1 MHLLERYATS
11 CGVKIGK
18 PYIYDSFFPLTVDKY
33 ISFQPFSKYG
43 SKNYDLWQEVIDI
56 ILPFLEK
63 ENIKIVQIGTKEDRQ
78 FNHVVYLAGQTN
90 ISQAAF
96 VIKNSVM
103 HFGADSFGAHI
114 ASGYSKKILAI
125 YSNNN
130 IENVKPY
137 WSKNEDVILISPQ
150 GGTKKP
156 SYSAGENPKNINKIK
171 PEEIARGI
179 LNLLNIKYQQMPN
192 TIYIGEDYYN
202 KTFEIIL
209 DQLINPDSIPIA
221 NPIIR
226 MDYHFNE
233 QGLALF
239 LEKKKCIIITDKTIN
254 IELLKHYKENI
265 PQLIYIIDENNDF
278 NFVKQLKQFGI
289 PYALISYLKD
299 EDLNKYKINYMDYG
313 LIIQKEYSN
322 KNKTHIQNTSNLFYI
337 SSRILVS
344 SKGQFNSKFDWVNG
358 TGRSV
363 IDNEDFWKESNYFY
377 IFSVDKI

>member
-11 CGVKIGK
+11 CGVKINK
-18 PYIYDSFFPLTVDKY
+18 PYIYDSFFPLTVEKY
-33 ISFQPFSKYG
+33 ISFQPFSKYS

-63 ENIKIVQIGTKEDRQ
+63 ENIKIVQIGIKEDKQ
-78 FNHVVYLAGQTN
+78 FNHVTYLAGQTN

-96 VIKNSVM
+96 IIKNSIM

-137 WSKNEDVILISPQ
+137 WSKKEDLILISPQ

-171 PEEIARGI
+171 PEEIAKGI
-179 LNLLNIKYQQMPN
+179 LNLLNIKYEQMPN
-192 TIYIGEDYYN
+192 TVYIGEDYYN

-254 IELLKHYKENI
+254 IELLKSYKENI
-265 PQLIYIIDENNDF
+265 PQLIYIINENNDF
-278 NFVKQLKQFGI
+278 NFVKELKRFGI
-289 PYALISYLKD
+289 PYVLISYLKD
-299 EDLNKYKINYMDYG
+299 EDLNKYKIDYMDYG
-313 LIIQKEYSN
+313 LIIQKEYNN
-322 KNKTHIQNTSNLFYI
+322 KNKTNINSTLNLFYI
-337 SSRILVS
+337 SSKILVS
-344 SKGQFNSKFDWVNG
+344 SKGQFNSKFDWLNKNG
-358 TGRSV
+358 RTV
-363 IDNEDFWKESNYFY
+363 VDHEDFWKESNYFY
-377 IFSVDKI
+377 IFGIDKT

>member
-11 CGVKIGK
+11 CGVKINK
-18 PYIYDSFFPLTVDKY
+18 PYIYDSFFPLTVEKY
-33 ISFQPFSKYG
+33 ISFQPFSKYS

-63 ENIKIVQIGTKEDRQ
+63 ENIKIVQIGIKEDKQ
-78 FNHVVYLAGQTN
+78 FNHVTYLAGQTN

-96 VIKNSVM
+96 IIKNSIM

-137 WSKNEDVILISPQ
+137 WSKKEDLILISPQ

-171 PEEIARGI
+171 PEEIAKGI
-179 LNLLNIKYQQMPN
+179 LNLLNIKYEQMPN
-192 TIYIGEDYYN
+192 TVYIGEDYYN

-254 IELLKHYKENI
+254 IELLKSYKENI
-265 PQLIYIIDENNDF
+265 PQLIYIINENNDF
-278 NFVKQLKQFGI
+278 NFVKELKRFGI
-289 PYALISYLKD
+289 PYVLISYLKD
-299 EDLNKYKINYMDYG
+299 EDLNKYKIDYMDYG
-313 LIIQKEYSN
+313 LIIQKEYNN
-322 KNKTHIQNTSNLFYI
+322 KNKTTINSTSNLFYI
-337 SSRILVS
+337 SSKILVS
-344 SKGQFNSKFDWVNG
+344 SKGQFNSKFDWLNRNG
-358 TGRSV
+358 RTV
-363 IDNEDFWKESNYFY
+363 VDHEDFWKESNYFY
-377 IFSVDKI
+377 IFGIDKT